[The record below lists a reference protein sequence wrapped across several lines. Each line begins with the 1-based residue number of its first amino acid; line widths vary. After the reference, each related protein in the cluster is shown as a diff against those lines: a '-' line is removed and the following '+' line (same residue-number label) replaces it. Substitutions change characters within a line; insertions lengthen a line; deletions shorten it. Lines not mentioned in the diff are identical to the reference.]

1 VKGWARTS
9 EGWALNLDGSDAS
22 GGITY
27 PRLELRSSPRG
38 WRSFWLLPDGTVRED
53 ACPTADDL
61 VSAKARALDR
71 WTASTSA
78 GAVP

>member
-1 VKGWARTS
+1 VKGWGRTG

-22 GGITY
+22 AGISY

-38 WRSFWLLPDGTVRED
+38 WRSFRLLPDGTVLED
-53 ACPTADDL
+53 ACPPADDL

-71 WTASTSA
+71 WTASTGPGTA
-78 GAVP
+78 P